1 MSEFFVWTPTRWKS
15 NFTLQRILEGS
26 SQWMVQWLVS
36 MVIVSPLSRVAGP
49 QARRNSDNLN
59 THPSKKQARRKSQS
73 HRDFS
78 VSCQSIFGNE
88 PVNGERPSCTKKTGL
103 PLKEGRLEDG
113 HFNPLF
119 KYTYVF
125 SIGST
130 YVYVICSC
138 CSSVCYP
145 IISSWSF
152 VAGYLGSR

>member
-1 MSEFFVWTPTRWKS
+1 MHQRIVSFQYDSYFFQVVFNSTKPTRKTHSPSRVFIHPRNASKGLCLTFFVWTPTRWKS

-88 PVNGERPSCTKKTGL
+88 PVNGERPLLHKKNRFTPERRKVGRW
-103 PLKEGRLEDG
+103 PL
-113 HFNPLF
+113 
-119 KYTYVF
+119 
-125 SIGST
+125 
-130 YVYVICSC
+130 
-138 CSSVCYP
+138 
-145 IISSWSF
+145 
-152 VAGYLGSR
+152 